1 MYNTELDTCINV
13 SICIC
18 TVRPCTKCVHGLA
31 TDLYLPL
38 MILRKP
44 EEFHIIIHTAFV
56 TPHATADFNS
66 NGDIMRQNS
75 NYTH

>member
-1 MYNTELDTCINV
+1 MYNTELDTCRNV

-44 EEFHIIIHTAFV
+44 EEFQIIIHTAFV
-56 TPHATADFNS
+56 TTHGIAGLNS
-66 NGDIMRQNS
+66 NGNIMKTNS
-75 NYTH
+75 NHTN